1 MPETNTLELYD
12 KEKGT
17 ITTLKLYRIM
27 SIAHAEAPDEE
38 IKYYATLRFCQPQE
52 QRRDP
57 TKQVSFEEHKAVVPE
72 SFRDEVMAAF
82 NNDCYILAEINESCI
97 VTLVT
102 LSEPKRFDVNEY
114 AKRHGQK
121 QPYRAIEGI

>member
-1 MPETNTLELYD
+1 MPGTNTIELYD
-12 KEKGT
+12 KEKDM
-17 ITTLKLYRIM
+17 ITTLTLYRIM
-27 SIAHAEAPDEE
+27 SISHVEDPDEE

-57 TKQVSFEEHKAVVPE
+57 TKRASFVQYKAVIPE
-72 SFRDEVMAAF
+72 CFREEVMNAF
-82 NNDCYILAEINESCI
+82 NNDRYVLAALNESCI

-102 LSEPKRFDVNEY
+102 LSEPKLFDVNGY
-114 AKRHGQK
+114 IKAHDQK